1 MSMAHQRKKEPE
13 KVRLK
18 LIESACRLAMENGLA
33 GVNVEAV
40 AAEAGVS
47 RGGLV
52 HHFPSKQV
60 LVESVFRHMLTGFES
75 ELAARM
81 SADPEPSGRF
91 TRAYILSVFDSG
103 AHAQW
108 GPLWIAT
115 ATDPQLRK
123 IWGEWFNDQVM
134 RHGETAP
141 LLEIARFAAD
151 GVWMGQIYGVVPGHA
166 EALRNHLI
174 NMTTPEK

>member
-1 MSMAHQRKKEPE
+1 MSMAHQRKKDPE

-52 HHFPSKQV
+52 HHFSSKQV
-60 LVESVFRHMLTGFES
+60 LVESVFQYMLAVFES
-75 ELAARM
+75 DLASRM
-81 SADPEPSGRF
+81 SVDPEHSGRF

-123 IWGEWFNDQVM
+123 VWGEWFNAQIM
-134 RHGETAP
+134 RHGETAS
-141 LLEIARFAAD
+141 LLEIARFTAD
-151 GVWMGQIYGVVPGHA
+151 GVWMGQMYGVVPGHS